1 MQLFLILLLLA
12 GITYLLVRRSA
23 SGLTS
28 TPVWLLWLVVM
39 TPAFT
44 WSLWLLFMG
53 EEQPIPILLIL
64 IPFLISSFLYF
75 WLLQR
80 GRQDQS
86 TEVSSSNQEATTK
99 EPLKGS
105 PFEQESEKTKNST
118 RILTQ
123 TEEEQLKR
131 CFPWEVYYLQ
141 SVDYGGQAVL
151 CKGKLRTVPEKA
163 YHKIRNNIENQFGD
177 RFLILFQESFQ
188 GEPFFALVPNS
199 RQQQKERT
207 KNDELN
213 KPWKERTENDELNK
227 PWLALTLAL
236 ITLFTT
242 TVVGTSLAG
251 ISPEQFQS
259 NPSLLR
265 NGLPYALTLMW
276 ILGCHEFSHYCTAI
290 YYKIRATLPYFI
302 PVPFFLGTFG
312 AFIQMRSPVPHRKA
326 LFDVA
331 IAGPLGGFIMTV
343 PLLIWGLSLSEIVPL
358 SEESGLLRID
368 SLNPR
373 SSLLMTLFSKIALG
387 SELGSDA
394 AINLHPI
401 AIAAYIG
408 LIVTALNLMPVG
420 QLDGGHI
427 VHAMY
432 GQRTAV
438 IIGQVSR
445 LLMLILA
452 FNEPS
457 FLIWAIILFFMP
469 IIDEPALNDVSELDN
484 VRDFVGLLALTLLV
498 TILLP
503 LPETLTNILN
513 V

>member
-1 MQLFLILLLLA
+1 MDFFVILLLLA

-28 TPVWLLWLVVM
+28 TPIWLLWLVVM

-44 WSLWLLFMG
+44 WTLWLLLMG
-53 EEQPIPILLIL
+53 EEEPIPILLIL
-64 IPFLISSFLYF
+64 IPFLISPLLYF

-80 GRQDQS
+80 GRQDRTPENS
-86 TEVSSSNQEATTK
+86 TVATNK
-99 EPLKGS
+99 EPLQTQLDHSS
-105 PFEQESEKTKNST
+105 PEKDSENSQST
-118 RILTQ
+118 RLLTHS
-123 TEEEQLKR
+123 EEEKLKR

-141 SVDYGGQAVL
+141 NVDYGGQAVL
-151 CKGKLRTVPEKA
+151 CRGKLRTVPEKA
-163 YHKIRNNIENQFGD
+163 YQKITNNVQNQFGD
-177 RFLILFQESFQ
+177 RFLILFQESLQ
-188 GEPFFALVPNS
+188 GEPFFALVPNPK
-199 RQQQKERT
+199 QEKV
-207 KNDELN
+207 KNKTD
-213 KPWKERTENDELNK
+213 DDLNK
-227 PWLALTLAL
+227 PWLAFGLAI

-242 TVVGTSLAG
+242 TIVGANLAG
-251 ISPEQFQS
+251 VSSEAFQANPE
-259 NPSLLR
+259 LLR
-265 NGLPYALTLMW
+265 QGLPYALTLMW

-343 PLLIWGLSLSEIVPL
+343 PLLLWGLSLSEIVSL
-358 SEESGLLRID
+358 SEDSALLNIN
-368 SLNPR
+368 SLDPR
-373 SSLLMTLFSKIALG
+373 SSLLMTVFCKIALG
-387 SELGSDA
+387 SEFGAEA
-394 AINLHPI
+394 ALDLHPV
-401 AIAAYIG
+401 AIAGYIG

-427 VHAMY
+427 AHAIY

-438 IIGQVSR
+438 IIGQIAR
-445 LLMLILA
+445 FLMLLLA
-452 FNEPS
+452 LAEPS

-469 IIDEPALNDVSELDN
+469 LIDEPALNDVTELDDF
-484 VRDFVGLLALTLLV
+484 RDLLGFLALTLLV
-498 TILLP
+498 MILLP
-503 LPETLTNILN
+503 LPATLTDLLN

>member
-1 MQLFLILLLLA
+1 MELFLILLLLG

-28 TPVWLLWLVVM
+28 TPIWLLWGVVM
-39 TPAFT
+39 IPAFT
-44 WSLWLLFMG
+44 WSIWLLFMG
-53 EEQPIPILLIL
+53 EEQPIPVLLIL
-64 IPFLISSFLYF
+64 IPFLISSLLYF

-86 TEVSSSNQEATTK
+86 KAVSSPDSETTNKEQLKSSPVEKESDNTSNAT
-99 EPLKGS
+99 
-105 PFEQESEKTKNST
+105 Q
-118 RILTQ
+118 ILSQ

-131 CFPWEVYYLQ
+131 CFPWEFYYLQ
-141 SVDYGGQAVL
+141 TIDYVGQAVL

-163 YHKIRNNIENQFGD
+163 YQKIKHNVQNQFGN
-177 RFLILFQESFQ
+177 RFLILFQESVPFQ
-188 GEPFFALVPNS
+188 QNIQFQDSSQGDPFFALVPNP
-199 RQQQKERT
+199 QNQQKART
-207 KNDELN
+207 RD
-213 KPWKERTENDELNK
+213 DDLNK
-227 PWLALTLAL
+227 PWLALALAI

-242 TVVGTSLAG
+242 TGVGATLAG
-251 ISPEQFQS
+251 ISSEQFQS
-259 NPSLLR
+259 DPSLLV

-312 AFIQMRSPVPHRKA
+312 AFIQMKSPVPHRKA

-331 IAGPLGGFIMTV
+331 IAGPIGSFVMSV

-368 SLNPR
+368 SLDPR
-373 SSLLMTLFSKIALG
+373 SSLLMTLFCKIALG
-387 SELGSDA
+387 SELGAEA

-401 AIAAYIG
+401 AIAGYVG

-432 GQRTAV
+432 GQRSAV

-445 LLMLILA
+445 LLMLLLA
-452 FNEPS
+452 LAEPS

-469 IIDEPALNDVSELDN
+469 IIDEPALNDVSELDQM
-484 VRDFVGLLALTLLV
+484 RDLLGLLALTVLV
-498 TILLP
+498 SIVLP
-503 LPETLTNILN
+503 LPATLTDLLN

>member
-1 MQLFLILLLLA
+1 MDFFFILLLLA

-23 SGLTS
+23 SGLTT
-28 TPVWLLWLVVM
+28 TPIWLLWFVVM
-39 TPAFT
+39 IPAFT

-53 EEQPIPILLIL
+53 EEAEIPVLLIL
-64 IPFLISSFLYF
+64 IPFILSPLLYF

-80 GRQDQS
+80 GRQDP
-86 TEVSSSNQEATTK
+86 TTANSSESVEK
-99 EPLKGS
+99 EPLK
-105 PFEQESEKTKNST
+105 EKLNDISLEKEDNNSQST
-118 RILTQ
+118 RILSQ
-123 TEEEQLKR
+123 SEEEKLKT

-141 SVDYGGQAVL
+141 NVDYGGQAVL
-151 CKGKLRTVPEKA
+151 CRGKLRTVPEKA
-163 YHKIRNNIENQFGD
+163 YQKIQTNVQKQFGD

-188 GEPFFALVPNS
+188 GEPFFALVPNPK
-199 RQQQKERT
+199 KE
-207 KNDELN
+207 K
-213 KPWKERTENDELNK
+213 KETTQDQDLNK
-227 PWLALTLAL
+227 PWLALSLAV

-242 TVVGTSLAG
+242 TIIGANLAG
-251 ISPEQFQS
+251 VSSEEFQS

-265 NGLPYALTLMW
+265 EGLPYALTLMW
-276 ILGCHEFSHYCTAI
+276 ILGCHEFSHYCAAI
-290 YYKIRATLPYFI
+290 YYKIKATLPYFI

-312 AFIQMRSPVPHRKA
+312 AFIQMRSPIPHRRA

-343 PLLIWGLSLSEIVPL
+343 PLLFWGLSLSEIVPL
-358 SEESGLLRID
+358 SEESALLNIN
-368 SLNPR
+368 SLDPR
-373 SSLLMTLFSKIALG
+373 SSLLMTVFCKIALG
-387 SELGSDA
+387 SQLGAES
-394 AINLHPI
+394 AIDLHPI
-401 AIAAYIG
+401 AIAGYIG

-427 VHAMY
+427 AHAIY

-452 FNEPS
+452 LVEPS

-469 IIDEPALNDVSELDN
+469 IIDEPALNDVTELDDI
-484 VRDFVGLLALTLLV
+484 RDLLGFLALTLLV

-503 LPETLTNILN
+503 LPATFTDLLN

>member
-1 MQLFLILLLLA
+1 MELFLILLLLA

-44 WSLWLLFMG
+44 WSLWLLLMG

-86 TEVSSSNQEATTK
+86 TEVSSSTKETTIK
-99 EPLKGS
+99 EPLKEFS
-105 PFEQESEKTKNST
+105 FEKESENTQNST
-118 RILTQ
+118 RILSQ

-163 YHKIRNNIENQFGD
+163 YDKIRNNIQNQFGD

-207 KNDELN
+207 Q
-213 KPWKERTENDELNK
+213 NDELNK

-242 TVVGTSLAG
+242 TVVGTGLAG

-259 NPSLLR
+259 NPNLLR

-276 ILGCHEFSHYCTAI
+276 ILGCHEFSHYFTAI

-302 PVPFFLGTFG
+302 PVPFFLGTLG

-343 PLLIWGLSLSEIVPL
+343 PLLIWGLSLSETVPL

-368 SLNPR
+368 SLDPR

-387 SELGSDA
+387 SELGPET
-394 AINLHPI
+394 AIDLHPI

-420 QLDGGHI
+420 QLDGGHM

-452 FNEPS
+452 FNEQS

-484 VRDFVGLLALTLLV
+484 VRDFLGLLALTLLV

-503 LPETLTNILN
+503 LPATLTDLLN